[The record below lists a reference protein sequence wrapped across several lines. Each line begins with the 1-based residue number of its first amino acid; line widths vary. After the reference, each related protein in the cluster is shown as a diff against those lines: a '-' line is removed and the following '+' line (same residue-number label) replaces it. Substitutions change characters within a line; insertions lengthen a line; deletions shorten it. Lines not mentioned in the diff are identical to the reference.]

1 MKFEEETKLSNF
13 KAHYEVILG
22 NISIANSELER
33 SLVKIEDSQKQ
44 VKGLEM
50 KSLSLAKEIV
60 RLEDKRFMIVAESD
74 SRLKEIEGKRVS
86 LDKRKIEVDEQEK
99 ASLKNRDTQ
108 RILTDKEIAKG
119 KESLVA
125 LCKEKNVLETSTAI
139 ISKQFKDL
147 STSVAELTKELKEL
161 RAARLLLETETKE
174 KEDEFNKISKVRVQE
189 LASLSKQIEESR
201 AKVLNSDKHFEQ
213 KEKEIARREND
224 VLTITNRLRKLF
236 QEVKPG
242 IALKI

>member
-13 KAHYEVILG
+13 SAHYEVILG

-33 SLVKIEDSQKQ
+33 ALVKIEDSQKQ
-44 VKGLEM
+44 VKGLEL
-50 KSLSLAKEIV
+50 KSSSLAKEIV
-60 RLEDKRFMIVAESD
+60 RLEDKRFMIVADSD
-74 SRLKEIEGKRVS
+74 SKIKEVEGKKKE
-86 LDKRKIEVDEQEK
+86 LDTRGKEVTEREK
-99 ASLKNRDTQ
+99 ESLKSLSRDRTLALQ
-108 RILTDKEIAKG
+108 DAVRAEDNLRALG
-119 KESLVA
+119 KESR
-125 LCKEKNVLETSTAI
+125 VLETS
-139 ISKQFKDL
+139 ISITTKQVKDL

-161 RAARLLLETETKE
+161 RANRLLLETETKE
-174 KEDEFNKISKVRVQE
+174 KEDEFNKLSKVRAQE

-201 AKVLNSDKHFEQ
+201 AKVLNTDKHFEQ

-224 VLTITNRLRKLF
+224 VLTITRRLRELF